1 MKNQNMTR
9 KDKLRTKE
17 LDLIIKCTA
26 DPTADYSIKIIR
38 NRGMASSTVLI
49 KDKNQD
55 TITIIQRTCSK
66 VSLTYLRLD
75 SNEIISLLTE

>member
-26 DPTADYSIKIIR
+26 DLTADYSIKIIR

>member
-1 MKNQNMTR
+1 MT
-9 KDKLRTKE
+9 KQDKLRTKE

-38 NRGMASSTVLI
+38 NRGMAPSTVLI

-55 TITIIQRTCSK
+55 TITIIQRTYSN

-75 SNEIISLLTE
+75 SDEIISLLTE